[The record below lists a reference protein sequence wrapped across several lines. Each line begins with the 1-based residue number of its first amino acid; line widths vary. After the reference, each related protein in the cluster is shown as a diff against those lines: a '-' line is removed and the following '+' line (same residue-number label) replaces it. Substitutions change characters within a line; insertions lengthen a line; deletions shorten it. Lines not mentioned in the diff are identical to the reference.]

1 MYASVCVCYRFGFV
15 AADGRYSSP
24 VASKQSRFNAMLAAL
39 TPTRL
44 CLTVQAMAAM
54 KVRETLTL
62 NTRVHDELTFT
73 TNVIHLVLDDNIS
86 ENGKLSDHHKRE
98 T

>member
-1 MYASVCVCYRFGFV
+1 MCVCQCLHACCRFGFV

-24 VASKQSRFNAMLAAL
+24 IPSKQSRFNAMLAAL

-54 KVRETLTL
+54 KVRETLIL
-62 NTRVHDELTFT
+62 NTPVHDQLTSN
-73 TNVIHLVLDDNIS
+73 TNGFN
-86 ENGKLSDHHKRE
+86 
-98 T
+98 

>member
-1 MYASVCVCYRFGFV
+1 M

-62 NTRVHDELTFT
+62 NTRDELTFT